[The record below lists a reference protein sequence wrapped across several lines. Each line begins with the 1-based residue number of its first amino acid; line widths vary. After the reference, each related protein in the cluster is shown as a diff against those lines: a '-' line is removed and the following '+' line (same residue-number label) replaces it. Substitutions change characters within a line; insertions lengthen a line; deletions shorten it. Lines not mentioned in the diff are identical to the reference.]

1 VLHEAVLVPSSVV
14 MPTAAV
20 ATGMGTEEEAGEEDR
35 ADDEDHAGH
44 DADPGSHRGEAA
56 MAWRLDGCGRP
67 CGGRRRG
74 GGHGAGLGF
83 GGRRCFTHE
92 TDDASGADVPA
103 LNSI

>member
-1 VLHEAVLVPSSVV
+1 MVPSSVV
-14 MPTAAV
+14 MPAAVVV
-20 ATGMGTEEEAGEEDR
+20 ATGMRAEDEAGEEDDG
-35 ADDEDHAGH
+35 DDEDATRH
-44 DADPGSHRGEAA
+44 DANPRSRCGEATMA
-56 MAWRLDGCGRP
+56 MPLGDDGRR
-67 CGGRRRG
+67 CGGRRSA